1 MGMMPDNIMA
11 GVDKALAISISL
23 NNKLERKC
31 ANQRKQRD
39 LHIGQAAAVSL

>member
-1 MGMMPDNIMA
+1 MLI
-11 GVDKALAISISL
+11 VELVILCSISL